1 MGQMVKQT
9 SSEVTTEVSADPQ
22 EGLGAGMALQKCTI
36 LRPGNWTFISLS
48 QAAVAGKL
56 PLGGGGGNVFLG
68 RAAPCGGG
76 QFPLRGTSMSL

>member
-1 MGQMVKQT
+1 MGQMVKET
-9 SSEVTTEVSADPQ
+9 SSEITAEVSADPQ
-22 EGLGAGMALQKCTI
+22 EGLGAGMALQKCTT

-56 PLGGGGGNVFLG
+56 PLGGSGGNVFLG

-76 QFPLRGTSMSL
+76 RFPLRGTSMSL